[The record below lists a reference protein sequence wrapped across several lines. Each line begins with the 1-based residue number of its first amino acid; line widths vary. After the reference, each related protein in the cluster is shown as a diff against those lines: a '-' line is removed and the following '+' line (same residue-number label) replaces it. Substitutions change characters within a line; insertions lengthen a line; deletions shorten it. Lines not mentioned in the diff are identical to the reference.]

1 MFGYITLAV
10 TPLLAI
16 RPLLA
21 RGHRGVASLGIAMAA
36 LSAIALILSDTTP
49 LTGLFQRIGLTAGQV
64 WIAGSALAMAHRVPR

>member
-1 MFGYITLAV
+1 M
-10 TPLLAI
+10 
-16 RPLLA
+16 
-21 RGHRGVASLGIAMAA
+21 ASLGIATAA